1 MFSDTSPSPQT
12 FNLAADLERRAV
24 EVPERAALFHDD
36 GRSWTFRELDAA
48 ANRLASALLASGV
61 GRGTRVAMYFR
72 NGPELAIAMF
82 GAWKIGAVP
91 VTVSGLYNGRELVES
106 LDKSKAPLLLAD
118 DHDPAALT
126 ETAAAG
132 VARIRVI
139 GEVAGFETLVDAGP
153 DAPPHAILEANDE
166 AAILFT
172 GGTTG
177 KPKAVSVT
185 YEGVCGALER
195 LALVSKGRPGP
206 YPAAKDGVPPN
217 LVALPLFHGGGQHT
231 LLFSFHVGRAAVLME
246 RFHIETLRRL
256 LETHRFDNM
265 FLLPT
270 MLYDVVH
277 APEKPDLSSVRS
289 VLIAGQA
296 LSVHLRRQFEERFH
310 IPIVMNYGST
320 ETGHVAGW
328 TAADMREGRW
338 KPGSAG
344 RVYPGVEV
352 EIRDDD
358 GTVLATGES
367 GEVCVR
373 SSMARE
379 YVDDPDSTSQLV
391 KDGWVHSGDM
401 GYIDED
407 GVLFLVGRKRDMIKC
422 GGFQVWPEEIEEELR
437 MHPLVRDARVLG
449 VPDDRLGE
457 IPRALVVRESSA
469 ELSDDE
475 LSKALIALCR
485 DRLAHFKTPR
495 ELVFVADLPRSE
507 AGKVRRDALAAEI
520 AEATQ

>member
-1 MFSDTSPSPQT
+1 MKSPSSDPQAR
-12 FNLAADLERRAV
+12 NLAADLVRRAA
-24 EVPERAALFHDD
+24 EDPDRPALFHDD
-36 GRSWTFRELDAA
+36 GRSWTFGELDGA
-48 ANRLASALLASGV
+48 ANRFGNALRAAGA
-61 GRGTRVAMYFR
+61 GPQTRIAMYFR

-91 VTVSGLYNGRELVES
+91 VTVSGLYNGRELAGS
-106 LDKSKAPLLLAD
+106 LEKSHAALLLAD
-118 DHDPAALT
+118 DHDPAAV
-126 ETAAAG
+126 AAAVENG
-132 VARIRVI
+132 VTLLDAA
-139 GEVAGFETLVDAGP
+139 EAGAGSDAELP
-153 DAPPHAILEANDE
+153 LPSYADDDE

-177 KPKAVSVT
+177 APKAVSVT
-185 YEGVCGALER
+185 FGGVQGALER
-195 LALVSKGRPGP
+195 LSRVSKGRPGP
-206 YPAAKDGVPPN
+206 YSLAADGVPPN

-231 LLFSFHVGRAAVLME
+231 LLFSFHVGRSAVLME
-246 RFHIETLRRL
+246 RFGVETLRRL
-256 LETHRFDNM
+256 LERHRFDNL

-277 APEKPDLSSVRS
+277 APDPPDLGSVRS

-296 LSVHLRRQFEERFH
+296 LSVHLRRQFEERFQ

-328 TAADMREGRW
+328 TAEDMRAGRW

-344 RVYPGVEV
+344 RIYPGVEV

-358 GTVLATGES
+358 GSALATGES

-373 SSMARE
+373 SSMAKE

-391 KDGWVHSGDM
+391 RDGWVHSGDM

-437 MHPLVRDARVLG
+437 LHPLVRDARVLG
-449 VPDDRLGE
+449 VPDERLGE
-457 IPRALVVRESSA
+457 IPRALVVREDA
-469 ELSDDE
+469 PGVDDDALALELT
-475 LSKALIALCR
+475 ALCR
-485 DRLAHFKTPR
+485 DRLAHFKAPR
-495 ELVFVADLPRSE
+495 EIVFVADLPRSE

-520 AEATQ
+520 AEATS